1 MIVIEDAYK
10 TFESGAR
17 KVDAVRGVSLTIQDG
32 EIFGV
37 IGYSGAG
44 KSTLIRLINLLERPT
59 SGRIFVN
66 GQELTALAPKELRQ
80 ARRKIGMIFQHF
92 NLMKSR
98 TVYSNVAYP
107 LRGSPLSKEERRD
120 KVMNLL
126 KLVGLEEKA
135 LAYPSQL
142 SGGQMQRVAI
152 ARALANDPTVLL
164 CDEATSALDP
174 QTTQD
179 ILRLLR
185 DVNRKL
191 GITIVLI
198 THEIAVVKEICTR
211 LAVMDAGRVVEEGA
225 IYDVFSQPKA
235 ELTQRFIRTTNNLAR
250 FEELL
255 ATAPDSLNLKPG
267 DVIAQMEFHGGS
279 AGHALVSTL
288 SREYGVD
295 ISIVFGNIDILQAT
309 PLGTL
314 IVIFRGPVDQLQKA
328 LLAAEKSEVQVEVLR
343 RV

>member
-135 LAYPSQL
+135 LAYP
-142 SGGQMQRVAI
+142 
-152 ARALANDPTVLL
+152 ALLL

>member
-80 ARRKIGMIFQHF
+80 ARRKIGMIFQHV

-142 SGGQMQRVAI
+142 SGGQKQRVAI

-314 IVIFRGPVDQLQKA
+314 IVIFRGPVDQVQKA

>member
-142 SGGQMQRVAI
+142 SGGQTQRVAI

-314 IVIFRGPVDQLQKA
+314 IVIFRGPVDQVQKA

>member
-135 LAYPSQL
+135 LLEAA
-142 SGGQMQRVAI
+142 QRAGLEEVG
-152 ARALANDPTVLL
+152 
-164 CDEATSALDP
+164 
-174 QTTQD
+174 
-179 ILRLLR
+179 LR
-185 DVNRKL
+185 V
-191 GITIVLI
+191 
-198 THEIAVVKEICTR
+198 
-211 LAVMDAGRVVEEGA
+211 
-225 IYDVFSQPKA
+225 
-235 ELTQRFIRTTNNLAR
+235 
-250 FEELL
+250 
-255 ATAPDSLNLKPG
+255 
-267 DVIAQMEFHGGS
+267 
-279 AGHALVSTL
+279 
-288 SREYGVD
+288 
-295 ISIVFGNIDILQAT
+295 
-309 PLGTL
+309 
-314 IVIFRGPVDQLQKA
+314 
-328 LLAAEKSEVQVEVLR
+328 
-343 RV
+343 

>member
-142 SGGQMQRVAI
+142 SGGQKQRVAI

-279 AGHALVSTL
+279 AGHALVSSL

-314 IVIFRGPVDQLQKA
+314 IVIFRGPVDQVQKA

>member
-17 KVDAVRGVSLTIQDG
+17 KVDAVRGVSLTIQEG

-142 SGGQMQRVAI
+142 SGGQKQRVAI

>member
-17 KVDAVRGVSLTIQDG
+17 KVDAVRDVSLTIQDG

-142 SGGQMQRVAI
+142 SGGQKQRVAI

-314 IVIFRGPVDQLQKA
+314 IVIFRGPVDQVQKA

>member
-66 GQELTALAPKELRQ
+66 GQELTALSPKELRQ

-107 LRGSPLSKEERRD
+107 LRGSSLSKEERRN

-135 LAYPSQL
+135 LAYPAQL
-142 SGGQMQRVAI
+142 SGGQKQRVAI

-314 IVIFRGPVDQLQKA
+314 IVIFRGPVDQVQKA

>member
-66 GQELTALAPKELRQ
+66 GQDLTALAPKELRQ

-107 LRGSPLSKEERRD
+107 LRGSSLSKEERRN

-142 SGGQMQRVAI
+142 SGGQKQRVAI

-255 ATAPDSLNLKPG
+255 ATAPDSLSLKPG

-314 IVIFRGPVDQLQKA
+314 IVIFRGPVDQVQKA